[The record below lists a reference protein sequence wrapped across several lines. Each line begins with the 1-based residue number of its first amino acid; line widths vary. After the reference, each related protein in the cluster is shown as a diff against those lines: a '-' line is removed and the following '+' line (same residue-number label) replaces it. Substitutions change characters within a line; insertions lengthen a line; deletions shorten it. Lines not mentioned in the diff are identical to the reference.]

1 MRVRKLTEGKYTGER
16 ESEEEQR
23 KGDPELA
30 SFAHSR
36 EEWTA
41 SSSLPDL
48 MQRRIHRLNWKE
60 ECIVFWES
68 V

>member
-1 MRVRKLTEGKYTGER
+1 MRVKTLTQGKDAGER
-16 ESEEEQR
+16 ESEEEQE

-36 EEWTA
+36 EEGTA

-60 ECIVFWES
+60 EWIV